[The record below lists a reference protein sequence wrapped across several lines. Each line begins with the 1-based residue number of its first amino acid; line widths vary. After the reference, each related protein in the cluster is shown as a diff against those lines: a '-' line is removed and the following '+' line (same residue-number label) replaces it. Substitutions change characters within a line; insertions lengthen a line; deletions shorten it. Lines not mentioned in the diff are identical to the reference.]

1 MSVDISKAIFRKL
14 ATDGEIFS
22 AEKFRT
28 VKATYF
34 REALDRI
41 DSYYND
47 ALMNGLTLDRHAE
60 EATVELFAK
69 NIMVAG
75 ETYLTNPMETPFL
88 PSWNR
93 VNAASPDFL
102 ARYAEA
108 VRLDNASD

>member
-1 MSVDISKAIFRKL
+1 MWNWNAWLKR
-14 ATDGEIFS
+14 GQ
-22 AEKFRT
+22 
-28 VKATYF
+28 
-34 REALDRI
+34 RI

-69 NIMVAG
+69 NIMLAG

-93 VNAASPDFL
+93 VNAAAPDFL

-108 VRLDNASD
+108 VRLDNDEA

>member
-28 VKATYF
+28 IKATYF

-47 ALMNGLTLDRHAE
+47 ALMNGLTLDRHSE
-60 EATVELFAK
+60 EAAVELFAQ
-69 NIMVAG
+69 NIMLAG

-108 VRLDNASD
+108 VRLDNAD

>member
-1 MSVDISKAIFRKL
+1 
-14 ATDGEIFS
+14 
-22 AEKFRT
+22 
-28 VKATYF
+28 
-34 REALDRI
+34 
-41 DSYYND
+41 
-47 ALMNGLTLDRHAE
+47 
-60 EATVELFAK
+60 
-69 NIMVAG
+69 MVAG